1 MNNAKIKNHFN
12 LFLFKE
18 ICVDED
24 KYIIYLI
31 YSLYTCV
38 ANYVY
43 FLFLFNMRSNALK
56 RQDYA
61 IRTLIH
67 LMIVVLLI
75 FGCSKKSNGLNQQ
88 NVNLLIREFL
98 KYHVAFDTFNDTL
111 SERTLDNMIVHLD
124 PGKYFFYKSDI
135 DRLMVHKHLIDDY
148 VAKSDYSFLAEI
160 IDLYKKRY
168 HEKIKLFEE
177 LVILDY
183 DFSKDD
189 TMILDRDKIDYVQNA
204 KEDEERWKKNI
215 KLQLLNYLTIVKDI
229 KQARE
234 KLKKKYTL
242 ALKKVDEF
250 DNDGKKYAFFLNA
263 FSMALDPH
271 SNYLT
276 REEHEDFMIQTNLKL
291 EGIGVMLR
299 SEDGFVMVEHVMPN
313 GAADKLP
320 EPLKLKP
327 NDKIIAVAQ
336 GDGEP
341 VDVVDMDL
349 RDVVK
354 MIRGPKGTEVRLTI
368 LRKVPDRKEPVRMVV
383 PIIRE
388 VINLEDQAAKSEI
401 ITVGSGESAK
411 KIGYIKLPS
420 FYLDFDAAQRFDP
433 NTRSSFRDMVTIL
446 TNLKNNV
453 DAVVLDLRGN
463 PGGALDEAINI
474 AGLFI
479 DRGPILQIKGL
490 DRWGN
495 RDSIKVLNDNYPGVL
510 YAGPLVILVDKFS
523 ASAAEILAG
532 AIRDYK
538 RGIIIGPTNTFGKGT
553 VQSYQKLLEGLL
565 GAIKITTGIFYQPA
579 GISNHLYGIQP
590 HIIVPDLSAIWDIG
604 EDKLKYP
611 LKWERIPPANFTP
624 EQKYVNT
631 QILASLAMRSS
642 ERIKQSEKFR
652 KLEEKIARLKSVV
665 NSKVI
670 SLKKES
676 ESIDQEIKEI
686 EQETRKSRK
695 KDIVDLENDLFLQEA
710 INITVDYVS
719 MLAK

>member
-1 MNNAKIKNHFN
+1 
-12 LFLFKE
+12 
-18 ICVDED
+18 
-24 KYIIYLI
+24 
-31 YSLYTCV
+31 
-38 ANYVY
+38 
-43 FLFLFNMRSNALK
+43 MRSHRYSMK
-56 RQDYA
+56 
-61 IRTLIH
+61 
-67 LMIVVLLI
+67 VLVYMMTFIMLI
-75 FGCSKKSNGLNQQ
+75 FGCTKKSNGLTQQ

-98 KYHVAFDTFNDTL
+98 KFHVTYNTFNDTL
-111 SERTLDNMIVHLD
+111 SERTLENMLSYLD
-124 PGKYFFYKSDI
+124 PGKYFFYKSDVERFMI
-135 DRLMVHKHLIDDY
+135 YKHSIDDQ
-148 VAKSDYSFLAEI
+148 VMKNDYQFLNDI
-160 IDLYKKRY
+160 IEVYKKRY
-168 HEKIKLFEE
+168 HEKIRLFEK
-177 LVILDY
+177 LVVLDY
-183 DFSKDD
+183 DFSKDE
-189 TMILDRDKIDYVQNA
+189 MMVLDRDKIDYVKNA

-215 KLQLLNYLTIVKDI
+215 KLQLLNYLAVVKDVG
-229 KQARE
+229 QARE
-234 KLKKKYTL
+234 KLKKKYRL
-242 ALKKVDEF
+242 ALKKVEEF
-250 DNDGKKYAFFLNA
+250 DDEKKYAFFLNS

-276 REEHEDFMIQTNLKL
+276 KEEHEDFMIQTNLKL

-320 EPLKLKP
+320 EPIRLKP

-341 VDVVDMDL
+341 VDVIDMDL

-368 LRKVPDRKEPVRMVV
+368 LRKEPERKEPVRMVV
-383 PIIRE
+383 PIVRE
-388 VINLEDQAAKSEI
+388 VINLEEQAAKSEV
-401 ITVGSGESAK
+401 ITVGEGASAK
-411 KIGYIKLPS
+411 KIGYIRLPS

-433 NTRSSFRDMVTIL
+433 NTKSSFRDMVNIL
-446 TNLKNNV
+446 TSLKNDNV

-510 YAGPLVILVDKFS
+510 YAGPLVLLVDKFS

-565 GAIKITTGIFYQPA
+565 GAIKITTGIFYQP
-579 GISNHLYGIQP
+579 GGTSNHLYGIQP

-611 LKWERIPPANFTP
+611 LKWERIPQTNFLP
-624 EQKYVNT
+624 EQKYINT
-631 QILASLAMRSS
+631 QILSSLIVRSS
-642 ERIKQSEKFR
+642 ERIKRSEKFK
-652 KLEEKIARLKSVV
+652 KLEEKIARLRAVV

-670 SLKKES
+670 SLKKEA
-676 ESIDQEIKEI
+676 ESIDREIKEV
-686 EQETRKSRK
+686 EQETRKARK
-695 KDIVDLENDLFLQEA
+695 KELIDLENDLFLQEA
-710 INITVDYVS
+710 LNIAADYVG
-719 MLAK
+719 MLER